1 MNKYTGTALV
11 VLAFGIAGVH
21 AVGTLLNAACRAVE
35 EIDRKEIADRN
46 YELRKKELEERQ
58 FNRVIRDF

>member
-11 VLAFGIAGVH
+11 VLAFGIAGVY
-21 AVGTLLNAACRAVE
+21 AAGTLLNAVCRAIE
-35 EIDRKEIADRN
+35 EIDRKEIAD
-46 YELRKKELEERQ
+46 KKELEERQ

>member
-1 MNKYTGTALV
+1 MNKYTGTALA
-11 VLAFGIAGVH
+11 VLAFGITGVY
-21 AVGTLLNAACRAVE
+21 AAGTLLNAVCRAME
-35 EIDRKEIADRN
+35 EMDRKEIADKN